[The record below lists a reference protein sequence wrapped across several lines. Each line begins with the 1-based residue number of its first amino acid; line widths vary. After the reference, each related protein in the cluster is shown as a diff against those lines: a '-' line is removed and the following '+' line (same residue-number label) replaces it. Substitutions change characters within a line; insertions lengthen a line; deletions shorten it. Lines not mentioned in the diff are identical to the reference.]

1 MTEPSRR
8 LGAEVRQTLSLIGIT
23 ALTILASIGVGL
35 LAGHLG

>member
-1 MTEPSRR
+1 VTDPPHK